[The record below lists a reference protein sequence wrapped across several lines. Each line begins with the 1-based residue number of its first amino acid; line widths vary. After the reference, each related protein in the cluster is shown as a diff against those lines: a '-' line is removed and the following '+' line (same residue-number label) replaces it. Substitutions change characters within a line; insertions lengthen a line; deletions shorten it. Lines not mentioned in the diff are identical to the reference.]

1 MPHEFTARELLDL
14 ARKIESDGA
23 AFYDSAAQ
31 RAEDPSVAQ
40 FLGQLAAMER
50 DHEQVFT
57 ALGEN
62 WSHESADVAQDQPVV
77 NDYLNLLAQT
87 RFFPPEGAGGAW
99 SGQET
104 LSDALAKAIELEND
118 SILFYVALKEMVPT
132 EEGRGQVDEIIHQEM
147 AHATGLRNLM
157 EEVIRE

>member
-1 MPHEFTARELLDL
+1 MPHEFTARELLEL

-23 AFYDSAAQ
+23 AFYDSAAA

-40 FLGQLAAMER
+40 FLEQLAAMER

-57 ALGEN
+57 ALREN
-62 WSHESADVAQDQPVV
+62 WSQEADTPAKDQPIVH
-77 NDYLNLLAQT
+77 DYLNLLAQT
-87 RFFPPEGAGGAW
+87 RFFPPDGSQGAW
-99 SGQET
+99 SGNET

-118 SILFYVALKEMVPT
+118 SILFYVALKELVPT
-132 EEGRGQVDEIIHQEM
+132 EEDRGRVDEIIHQEM
-147 AHATGLRNLM
+147 AHATGLRDLM